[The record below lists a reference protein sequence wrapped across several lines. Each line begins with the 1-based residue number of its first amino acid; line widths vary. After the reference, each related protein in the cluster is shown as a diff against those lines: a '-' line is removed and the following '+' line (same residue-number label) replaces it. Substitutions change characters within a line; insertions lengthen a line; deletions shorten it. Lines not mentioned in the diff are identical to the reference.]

1 VNCWIGVH
9 HDGSRRIVRLA
20 GKLCLGLEAELLM
33 VCNPSLE
40 ATELDLSGL
49 VLADAAGITAL
60 RRLQSLGVSLVG
72 VPEYIQLKLDDARP
86 RT

>member
-1 VNCWIGVH
+1 VTCWIGVH
-9 HDGSRRIVRLA
+9 RDGRRRVVRLA
-20 GKLCLGLEAELLM
+20 GELSLALVAELLM
-33 VCNPSLE
+33 VCDPSLE
-40 ATELDLSGL
+40 ATELDLSDL

-72 VPEYIQLKLDDARP
+72 VPGYIQLKLDAARP